1 MSKSKGNVIEP
12 IPLVEKYGAEEIKYF
27 FSSQINI
34 DNDFSYSDELLV
46 NVLNSDLANNFGN
59 LLNRVVK
66 MVNQSFSNGT
76 KYDEKNLQ
84 GIDKNIYKLIFETY
98 ENYKLH
104 FDNFHIDKASKA
116 VINLSSKLNEYIDL
130 TTP

>member
-84 GIDKNIYKLIFETY
+84 EIDKNIYKLIF
-98 ENYKLH
+98 
-104 FDNFHIDKASKA
+104 
-116 VINLSSKLNEYIDL
+116 
-130 TTP
+130 

>member
-84 GIDKNIYKLIFETY
+84 EIDKNIYKLIFETY

-104 FDNFHIDKASKA
+104 FDNFHIDKASKV